1 MINEILQVLQVQ
13 AASSSKKGKVALL
26 LDEYNQRHVSECAK
40 LNSQVMQLTL
50 ESKQS
55 QQAQLM
61 RDEEQ
66 FGLQQEIARQEEK
79 LFQLEQAKVELRERR
94 EKLSQKTQS

>member
-1 MINEILQVLQVQ
+1 
-13 AASSSKKGKVALL
+13 
-26 LDEYNQRHVSECAK
+26 
-40 LNSQVMQLTL
+40 MQLTL

-66 FGLQQEIARQEEK
+66 FELQQEIARQEEK
-79 LFQLEQAKVELRERR
+79 LFQLEQTKIELRERR
-94 EKLSQKTQS
+94 DKLSQKTQS